1 MNFGE
6 LWGKMA
12 PNGREISPIEVRLGF
27 MGRYEVS
34 VDQAGRVA
42 IPTKFREIL
51 LQTYGEEGSHVVL
64 APIGPRIKVFP
75 VPVWMERVE
84 SELMRLSRMNP
95 LADQVFHL
103 FYNKSVAQQLDS
115 QSRVRIPSEM
125 IEELGLGRKVFVTG
139 QKDYMEIWP
148 PEKWREA
155 EEKFTANYEKTLA
168 ELFGGRPK
176 QADA

>member
-1 MNFGE
+1 VNFGE

-12 PNGREISPIEVRLGF
+12 PNGREISPIELRLGF

-51 LQTYGEEGSHVVL
+51 LQMYGEDGSHVVL

-75 VPVWMERVE
+75 VPVWLEKVE
-84 SELMRLSRMNP
+84 PELARMSSMDP
-95 LADQVFHL
+95 LTDKVIHV

-125 IEELGLGRKVFVTG
+125 IEDLGLGRKVYAVSYTHL
-139 QKDYMEIWP
+139 
-148 PEKWREA
+148 
-155 EEKFTANYEKTLA
+155 TL
-168 ELFGGRPK
+168 PTTPYV
-176 QADA
+176 

>member
-1 MNFGE
+1 
-6 LWGKMA
+6 MA
-12 PNGREISPIEVRLGF
+12 PNGREISPIEVQLGF
-27 MGRYEVS
+27 MGRFEVS

-51 LQTYGEEGSHVVL
+51 LQTYGDEGSHVVL

-75 VPVWMERVE
+75 VPVWKERVE
-84 SELMRLSRMNP
+84 TELTRLSRMNP
-95 LADQVFHL
+95 LTDQVIHL
-103 FYNKSVAQQLDS
+103 FYNKSVTQQLDS

-125 IEELGLGRKVFVTG
+125 IADLGLGRKVFVTG

-148 PEKWREA
+148 PEKWLEADREFSA
-155 EEKFTANYEKTLA
+155 KYQEILA
-168 ELFGGRPK
+168 EMFGGRPK